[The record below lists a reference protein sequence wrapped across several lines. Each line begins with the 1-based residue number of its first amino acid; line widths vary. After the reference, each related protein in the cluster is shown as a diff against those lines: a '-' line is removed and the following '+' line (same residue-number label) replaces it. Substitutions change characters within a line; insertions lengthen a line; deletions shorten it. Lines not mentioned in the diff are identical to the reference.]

1 MEQITPSTSQ
11 PTAPQSTSNVH
22 RFLSGRG
29 WKLVLLL
36 ALAIYWLIRLFGPNV
51 STRAVVAA
59 ACAKVKS
66 TGYNAYGEIPE
77 CQGEVIYHDGDDY
90 IVVVRYAFPE
100 LDWRTSCACHVKAY
114 DKGLISVVGMTQEY
128 GYDLDYRARLEELCA
143 LWALLN

>member
-1 MEQITPSTSQ
+1 MEQPIPSPTQSAVPQ
-11 PTAPQSTSNVH
+11 PTSNAR

-66 TGYNAYGEIPE
+66 TGYNAYGESPE
-77 CQGEVIYHDGDDY
+77 CQGEVIYYDGDDY
-90 IVVVRYAFPE
+90 IVVVRYVFPE

-114 DKGLISVVGMTQEY
+114 DKDLISVVGMTQEY
-128 GYDLDYRARLEELCA
+128 GYDLDYRARLEELRA
-143 LWALLN
+143 LWELLN

>member
-36 ALAIYWLIRLFGPNV
+36 ALAIYWLIRLFGP
-51 STRAVVAA
+51 
-59 ACAKVKS
+59 KVKS

-77 CQGEVIYHDGDDY
+77 WQGEVIYHDGDDY
-90 IVVVRYAFPE
+90 IVVVRYVFPE

-128 GYDLDYRARLEELCA
+128 GYDLDYRARLEELRA

>member
-1 MEQITPSTSQ
+1 MEQITPSQ

-66 TGYNAYGEIPE
+66 TGYNAYGE
-77 CQGEVIYHDGDDY
+77 VIYHDGDDY
-90 IVVVRYAFPE
+90 IVVVRYVFPE

-128 GYDLDYRARLEELCA
+128 GYDLDYRARLEELRA